1 MAIVGCP
8 LSRPTTEKRKTKNEK
23 RKNANI
29 LFFTTILTV
38 DERKKHKI

>member
-8 LSRPTTEKRKTKNEK
+8 LSRPTTDNRKT
-23 RKNANI
+23 KNANI